1 MECFTS
7 IFELTYKIS
16 ANQSE
21 MTELCINKK
30 KKKKKSKEKKERR
43 KRKRKEG
50 HLNVILEGN
59 KNS

>member
-30 KKKKKSKEKKERR
+30 KKKKKAKKRKREGREKEKKDT
-43 KRKRKEG
+43 
-50 HLNVILEGN
+50 
-59 KNS
+59 